1 MENEYICDKRHTNIL
16 PLGIKSLHMTASK
29 SEVNVGSRIIVACV
43 VIGGPD
49 SLNIT
54 WTKGGNLIG
63 LSHRTKVETKKRHSN
78 LTVRDVMA
86 EDAGKYRCQA
96 R

>member
-1 MENEYICDKRHTNIL
+1 
-16 PLGIKSLHMTASK
+16 MTASK
-29 SEVNVGSRIIVACV
+29 SEVNVGSRITVACV